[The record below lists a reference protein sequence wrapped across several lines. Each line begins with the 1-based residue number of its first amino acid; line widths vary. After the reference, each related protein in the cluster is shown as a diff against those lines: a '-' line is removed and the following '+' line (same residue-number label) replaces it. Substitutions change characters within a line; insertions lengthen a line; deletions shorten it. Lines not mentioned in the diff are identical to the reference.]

1 MSPSVGANRRVNPAP
16 KKARLGKG
24 LGALLGEYMED
35 TPRREAQPIA
45 VKSIGPNPQQPRKIF
60 SDEELTELAQS
71 IKENGLLQPLL
82 VRPAPASPGRYELV
96 AGERR
101 LRAVQKLG
109 WTEVA
114 AVTRDVDDD
123 TLLVLALV
131 ENLQREALN
140 PMEEAEGYQILMD
153 NHGLSHKQIG
163 RSVGKSRS
171 TVANMVRLLQLPAPV
186 RRHVERGSLTSGH
199 ARALLMMGHQAKMV
213 ELARRAI
220 IEGWSVREMERY
232 AGIDSGKKPTKSKN
246 KNSRRRDPLLQA
258 LEEDLRATLE
268 TKASV
273 KLRRGG
279 SGVIEIPF
287 RDHEDFERVFQA
299 ITGREASEVVS

>member
-1 MSPSVGANRRVNPAP
+1 MNPLP

-24 LGALLGEYMED
+24 LSALLGEYMEEA
-35 TPRREAQPIA
+35 PRREAQLID
-45 VKSIGPNPQQPRKIF
+45 VKSIGPNPQQPRKMF
-60 SDEELTELAQS
+60 SAEELAELAQS

-82 VRPAPASPGRYELV
+82 LRPAPRIPGKFELV

-109 WTEVA
+109 WKEVP

-123 TLLVLALV
+123 TLLVLAMV

-140 PMEEAEGYQILMD
+140 PMEEAEGYQVLVD
-153 NHGLSHKQIG
+153 KHGLDHAQIS

-186 RRHVERGSLTSGH
+186 REHVERGSLTSGH
-199 ARALLMMGHQAKMV
+199 GRALLALNDEKEIV
-213 ELARRAI
+213 ALARKAI
-220 IEGWSVREMERY
+220 KEAWSVREVERH
-232 AGIDSGKKPTKSKN
+232 AGVSSGKEMKKSKRRMS
-246 KNSRRRDPLLQA
+246 KRRDPVLRA
-258 LEEDLRATLE
+258 LEEDLRATLA
-268 TKASV
+268 TRATV
-273 KLRRGG
+273 RLRRGG
-279 SGVIEIPF
+279 SGVIEVPF
-287 RDHEDFERVFQA
+287 RNHEDFERVFHL

>member
-1 MSPSVGANRRVNPAP
+1 MNPAP
-16 KKARLGKG
+16 KKTRLGKG
-24 LGALLGEYMED
+24 LGALLGEYMD
-35 TPRREAQPIA
+35 DAQGRDAQRID
-45 VKSIGPNPQQPRKIF
+45 VRSIKPNPQQPRKSF
-60 SDEELTELAQS
+60 SDAELAGLAQS
-71 IKENGLLQPLL
+71 INENGLLQPLL
-82 VRPAPASPGRYELV
+82 LRPAPGSPGTYELV

-109 WTEVA
+109 WRDVP
-114 AVTRDVDDD
+114 AVTREVDDD

-140 PMEEAEGYQILMD
+140 PMEEAEGYQVLMD
-153 NHGLSHKQIG
+153 NHGLSHTQIG

-199 ARALLMMGHQAKMV
+199 ARALLALGHQTKMI

-220 IEGWSVREMERY
+220 TEDWSVREMERR
-232 AGIDSGKKPTKSKN
+232 AGIGSAKRVKKSPGTGS
-246 KNSRRRDPLLQA
+246 SRRDPVVQA
-258 LEEDLRATLE
+258 LEEDLRAALA

-273 KLRRGG
+273 QLGRGG
-279 SGVIEIPF
+279 SGVIAIPF
-287 RDHEDFERVFQA
+287 RDHEDFERVFHL